1 MEPWREFMRAIPKL
15 FRNGMALLWMLVL
28 VPSFQ
33 AAAPIESSAVERAR
47 QAITSRDL
55 QSAAWLIEGGLADDP
70 YDLEWRLLHS
80 ELLAARGQLTLAIL
94 DVQEIGREQP
104 DDLRCKV
111 LEAQW
116 LCHLGRLQSAQ
127 QLYERLLRQ
136 APDDLDLRARL
147 ALTFAWRGDG
157 ETARTHLERILL
169 KAPYHEVAFIA
180 HLRVLIALGHSTT
193 AWNAAQRRD
202 RDTGELDA
210 ELGLLM
216 AGLAAR
222 VGAIAQAHA
231 LAARTTSDPDLQ
243 QRQGAFRAV
252 QYHRQGETDLA
263 GKWLESLLAQEF
275 PSYDALIEAANAN
288 AAVDRLPHAR
298 ELFERALALTP
309 ERPEAQLGLAR
320 LASREGRPSG
330 CLSIYQE
337 LTRKNPEALEAWL
350 GITRVAQLLND
361 PALMREALEQAWHG
375 APRSSFLHRERLRL
389 ALLEGDTSGFEAA
402 LKSYLDDQPSDRS
415 ARLWELRWRHAR
427 AEPIPASSVLA
438 LLDPMAPD
446 ITSQALGLLT
456 GDDQNAVEIPDS
468 LPNAPDPTLQQDC
481 HLALAQHLAV
491 TLRRDW
497 AIRVARTVSTDAE
510 QWVEALANGWWAYLS
525 TPLVAHTALAP
536 GFDSQARAV
545 WLADQVQRRLRTLT
559 VETDSPIEEEWLIR
573 RALWFDEWRG
583 RWASEAAG
591 SALQDRVTT
600 LVPDW
605 CAAPQSRE
613 VEEAWRRAE
622 LPLPLGHRTGLNLL
636 LRARWRHYRFDHDGA
651 VRLLRELDSRAA
663 AGVEAAHARVE
674 ILRASGRWSESLALL
689 GEIIADG
696 RPSPLVR
703 IQHVELLRRLGRYTE
718 ATRQLDRLDAEQ
730 FHEPD
735 YFLQRALLARAVG
748 HQDEA
753 WSWLD
758 AGLAV
763 YSEATLLL
771 VLKSD
776 WLQQTRQSVALAQL
790 VERAD
795 VPGWINPDILA
806 MAWPHLGTE
815 VRNRILQSPQW
826 WFNWHWLP
834 WERLAC
840 RSVAELERRSQQAA
854 VAGECHRAIQQLIPA
869 LDSTIPDSDL
879 WLKAGR
885 LLELDNQT
893 DESVRAY
900 RHAELLGLGRTD
912 ALTSALA
919 LSSRS
924 RPNDAAREFTR
935 RLNQQPD
942 DPSLRKGLVLALL
955 RAGQVTAADRALAPL
970 VETLPDDPETQ
981 ILAAQV
987 RNAMGRVRQARSL
1000 YNSLLRDDP
1009 LHADARAGRLALRD
1023 TGEWGVAT
1031 GYEYAILGDITGE
1044 GNDPAD
1050 WQEAHVSAFW
1060 RRPFRETWKLEYRWI
1075 ERNREDGQ
1083 QVLVDWSR
1091 GLNRD
1096 WLMRLN
1102 VGTGLDGD
1110 IVPRFRAGAGA
1121 SHRFSERLHGHLDAR
1136 YLRFS
1141 DVDVWQ
1147 AFPGALWRWHPR
1159 GSVEARVYLSY
1170 NVFQAGADE
1179 LSVTWLL
1186 QTSWQLTRDVAA
1198 AIHYA
1203 RGNENSLDPIPGL
1216 IANDTFQSIGAH
1228 LELEGPVGWS
1238 FRPAYRYER
1247 HQRFD
1252 LHAFGLAF
1260 SARF

>member
-337 LTRKNPEALEAWL
+337 LARKKPEALEAWL

-456 GDDQNAVEIPDS
+456 GDDQNAV
-468 LPNAPDPTLQQDC
+468 
-481 HLALAQHLAV
+481 
-491 TLRRDW
+491 
-497 AIRVARTVSTDAE
+497 
-510 QWVEALANGWWAYLS
+510 
-525 TPLVAHTALAP
+525 
-536 GFDSQARAV
+536 
-545 WLADQVQRRLRTLT
+545 
-559 VETDSPIEEEWLIR
+559 
-573 RALWFDEWRG
+573 
-583 RWASEAAG
+583 
-591 SALQDRVTT
+591 
-600 LVPDW
+600 
-605 CAAPQSRE
+605 
-613 VEEAWRRAE
+613 
-622 LPLPLGHRTGLNLL
+622 
-636 LRARWRHYRFDHDGA
+636 
-651 VRLLRELDSRAA
+651 
-663 AGVEAAHARVE
+663 
-674 ILRASGRWSESLALL
+674 
-689 GEIIADG
+689 
-696 RPSPLVR
+696 
-703 IQHVELLRRLGRYTE
+703 
-718 ATRQLDRLDAEQ
+718 
-730 FHEPD
+730 
-735 YFLQRALLARAVG
+735 
-748 HQDEA
+748 
-753 WSWLD
+753 
-758 AGLAV
+758 
-763 YSEATLLL
+763 
-771 VLKSD
+771 
-776 WLQQTRQSVALAQL
+776 
-790 VERAD
+790 
-795 VPGWINPDILA
+795 
-806 MAWPHLGTE
+806 
-815 VRNRILQSPQW
+815 
-826 WFNWHWLP
+826 
-834 WERLAC
+834 
-840 RSVAELERRSQQAA
+840 
-854 VAGECHRAIQQLIPA
+854 
-869 LDSTIPDSDL
+869 
-879 WLKAGR
+879 
-885 LLELDNQT
+885 
-893 DESVRAY
+893 
-900 RHAELLGLGRTD
+900 
-912 ALTSALA
+912 
-919 LSSRS
+919 
-924 RPNDAAREFTR
+924 
-935 RLNQQPD
+935 
-942 DPSLRKGLVLALL
+942 
-955 RAGQVTAADRALAPL
+955 
-970 VETLPDDPETQ
+970 
-981 ILAAQV
+981 
-987 RNAMGRVRQARSL
+987 
-1000 YNSLLRDDP
+1000 
-1009 LHADARAGRLALRD
+1009 
-1023 TGEWGVAT
+1023 
-1031 GYEYAILGDITGE
+1031 
-1044 GNDPAD
+1044 
-1050 WQEAHVSAFW
+1050 
-1060 RRPFRETWKLEYRWI
+1060 
-1075 ERNREDGQ
+1075 
-1083 QVLVDWSR
+1083 
-1091 GLNRD
+1091 
-1096 WLMRLN
+1096 
-1102 VGTGLDGD
+1102 
-1110 IVPRFRAGAGA
+1110 
-1121 SHRFSERLHGHLDAR
+1121 
-1136 YLRFS
+1136 
-1141 DVDVWQ
+1141 
-1147 AFPGALWRWHPR
+1147 
-1159 GSVEARVYLSY
+1159 
-1170 NVFQAGADE
+1170 
-1179 LSVTWLL
+1179 
-1186 QTSWQLTRDVAA
+1186 
-1198 AIHYA
+1198 
-1203 RGNENSLDPIPGL
+1203 
-1216 IANDTFQSIGAH
+1216 
-1228 LELEGPVGWS
+1228 
-1238 FRPAYRYER
+1238 
-1247 HQRFD
+1247 
-1252 LHAFGLAF
+1252 
-1260 SARF
+1260 